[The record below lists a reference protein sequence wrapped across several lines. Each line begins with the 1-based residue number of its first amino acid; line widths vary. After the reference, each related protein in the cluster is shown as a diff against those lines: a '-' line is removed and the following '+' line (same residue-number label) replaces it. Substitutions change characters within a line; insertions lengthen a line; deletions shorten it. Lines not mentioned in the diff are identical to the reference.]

1 MERNKWSFLPA
12 KPPWYLW
19 LATGAI
25 IIGSILMSIG
35 RFSSAGLHQA
45 SRQPAPQNRQ
55 VDLPAPETE
64 LMTTAREMEAR
75 LQQTLAQIAGSGRVA
90 VSVSLKASPLK
101 EFATNTKTT
110 KHTVEE
116 KDQGGGTRMTTD
128 SNEDTTMVMARSG
141 QVGGG
146 EAPVVSRE
154 SQPEILGVVVVA
166 EGANDALVRLRL
178 SQAVETLWGLAPHQ
192 VQVLPMDPASNQ
204 KQEGNSAQK

>member
-1 MERNKWSFLPA
+1 MERHKWSFLPA

-35 RFSSAGLHQA
+35 RLGNAGLHQA
-45 SRQPAPQNRQ
+45 GSQPAQQKRQ
-55 VDLPAPETE
+55 AELSAPATE
-64 LMTTAREMEAR
+64 LMTTAREMETQ
-75 LQQTLAQIAGSGRVA
+75 LQQTLEQIAGSGRVA

-110 KHTVEE
+110 KHSIEE
-116 KDQGGGTRMTTD
+116 KDQSGGTRMTTD
-128 SNEDTTMVMARSG
+128 SSEDATMVMARNS
-141 QVGGG
+141 QVSGG

-192 VQVLPMDPASNQ
+192 VQVLPMDPGGNQ
-204 KQEGNSAQK
+204 KPETGKK